1 VGRPVDASQ
10 LFARSGRDDPA
21 ERSKG
26 LSPRDNLPADGLLL
40 QWDVPGRHPIWM
52 AGMRFPLD
60 LVWLQSDGRVAAV
73 LINVPI
79 CSSPPCPLYE
89 PAGTN
94 QAIAVLQLAA
104 GGALGGSC
112 QEINASEVTNLRVVS

>member
-1 VGRPVDASQ
+1 MIGVGACGNRFAVSKLRWTALFRPRPRQRPRRGELRNDV
-10 LFARSGRDDPA
+10 RDLHHLT
-21 ERSKG
+21 G
-26 LSPRDNLPADGLLL
+26 HYL
-40 QWDVPGRHPIWM
+40 
-52 AGMRFPLD
+52 RFPLD

-94 QAIAVLQLAA
+94 QAIAVLELAA
-104 GGALGGSC
+104 RHSRGEARKLLLLAAKLSAP
-112 QEINASEVTNLRVVS
+112 EIGRAHV